1 MEILPSPF
9 NDIDYI
15 RIDNVN
21 HSSEHS
27 NSSSCSL
34 SLNNNDDEDDEM
46 DLNQSLI
53 DVQEQQRLQKSHN
66 QTITIVENQQ
76 SIDSISLNGTNNN
89 FDDNIIET
97 EEMLESVTSPNDANV
112 PETLFGSLKVS
123 ENSQTPYTDATR
135 CKRNSNH
142 NHIKRP
148 MNAFMVWSQ
157 IERRKI
163 CVQQPEIHN
172 AEISKQLG
180 KRWKLLTETERQPF
194 IAEAERLRV
203 LHLKQYPDYKYRPK
217 KKLKMNPINGAAND
231 ELISTQTKTIDSI
244 GGTSCE
250 QIKHFVNGVGGNV
263 GSKRSCA
270 IATLTNGTTITT
282 IPGGHLTA
290 ITTPTTIVS
299 INSNGLIDLPKRSLD
314 AKTTPIA
321 CNDQHVMIR
330 KTKMASISNSPS
342 STSSCSSNKTIK
354 SNQSET
360 RFFTFESL
368 ANISGSISPIS
379 NDSALEELISN
390 PERSSSSSSSS
401 SLSSS
406 SSSSS
411 SSTSSTLASLSS
423 LVNLNVTKGSNNLKL
438 HSSINNGRTQRFIL
452 QNNSGQI
459 TPTSSVTSGFGSE
472 SDADI
477 GLFQTITG
485 SGRGGANSS
494 YYDSLGNPILTEI
507 ENQNRSALEGD
518 ENAIYNQLLL
528 KNFDSEDSA
537 LDKLLSSSS
546 VMASPPSSTTSIN
559 DLDDIW
565 EINVNSSS
573 SKTGTCFSKTD
584 HWTCG
589 SDGCYN
595 NPTMTAIAINSQ
607 KRSLDFSFDSLNPS
621 SNYVSHFEF
630 PDYDRLEEKNLFVSD
645 EWNEKTLL
653 SDFS

>member
-76 SIDSISLNGTNNN
+76 SIDSIQSLNVTTNN

-290 ITTPTTIVS
+290 ITTPTTI
-299 INSNGLIDLPKRSLD
+299 
-314 AKTTPIA
+314 
-321 CNDQHVMIR
+321 
-330 KTKMASISNSPS
+330 
-342 STSSCSSNKTIK
+342 
-354 SNQSET
+354 
-360 RFFTFESL
+360 
-368 ANISGSISPIS
+368 
-379 NDSALEELISN
+379 
-390 PERSSSSSSSS
+390 
-401 SLSSS
+401 
-406 SSSSS
+406 
-411 SSTSSTLASLSS
+411 
-423 LVNLNVTKGSNNLKL
+423 
-438 HSSINNGRTQRFIL
+438 
-452 QNNSGQI
+452 NNSGQI

-477 GLFQTITG
+477 GLFQTITD

-507 ENQNRSALEGD
+507 ENQNRSALDGD

-565 EINVNSSS
+565 EINVNSNS